1 MKVVV
6 VAGIPGS
13 GSTTVLENTLKE
25 LDYLNVN
32 YGDVM
37 LEIAVEKG
45 LVENRDQMR
54 TLPPEVQ
61 KDIQRAAA
69 KSIRERSLE
78 NNIIVDTH
86 CTIKTPAG
94 FLPGLPVWVLEELEP
109 DMFVLVEADA
119 EEIFTRRIS
128 DKTRKRDV
136 ESLQE
141 IDLHQQ
147 MNRAAAMAY
156 ATLTG
161 ATVKIVKNHNNQLES
176 AVSEMKSVLE

>member
-128 DKTRKRDV
+128 DKTRDRDV

-141 IDLHQQ
+141 IDLHHQ